1 MAKSTKAAKEFRV
14 NTVYKLLTDGKS
26 RSEILQFAAD
36 EWNIATRQA
45 DQYIADAREK
55 LEADCTISRQEFLAE
70 AIVGLRSI
78 RQQAEKRGQYQ
89 VAVNTVRLMTE
100 LVGLDGKSS

>member
-26 RSEILQFAAD
+26 RADIVQFAAD

-78 RQQAEKRGQYQ
+78 RQQAERRGQYQ

-100 LVGLDGKSS
+100 LVGLDQ